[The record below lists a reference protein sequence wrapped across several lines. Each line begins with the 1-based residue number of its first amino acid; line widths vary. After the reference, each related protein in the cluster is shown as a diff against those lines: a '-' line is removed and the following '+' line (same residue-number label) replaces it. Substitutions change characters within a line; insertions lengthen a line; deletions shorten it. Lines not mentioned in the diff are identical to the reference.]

1 MCLFLGVFVTLT
13 IASEFYRG
21 ARVIGEKSGTNLF
34 SSAVQLTR
42 RNTRRYGGYVVHFGM
57 VLIFIGIAGQPFN
70 RDVQKDMPPG
80 SQLSIGPYTLLCQ
93 SFDTVEKGNYQAE
106 RATIEVLRK
115 GRSEMILYPERRF
128 YPASQVTG
136 TIVAIRSTP
145 LRDLYVVFAGRSPE
159 TGQPVIHAYLNPLVK
174 FIWFGG
180 IVVALGTLL
189 GLMSNSQAMPAARAA
204 IAGALL
210 PREAEGA

>member
-1 MCLFLGVFVTLT
+1 M
-13 IASEFYRG
+13 
-21 ARVIGEKSGTNLF
+21 
-34 SSAVQLTR
+34 
-42 RNTRRYGGYVVHFGM
+42 
-57 VLIFIGIAGQPFN
+57 
-70 RDVQKDMPPG
+70 
-80 SQLSIGPYTLLCQ
+80 
-93 SFDTVEKGNYQAE
+93 
-106 RATIEVLRK
+106 
-115 GRSEMILYPERRF
+115 
-128 YPASQVTG
+128 
-136 TIVAIRSTP
+136 AIRSTP